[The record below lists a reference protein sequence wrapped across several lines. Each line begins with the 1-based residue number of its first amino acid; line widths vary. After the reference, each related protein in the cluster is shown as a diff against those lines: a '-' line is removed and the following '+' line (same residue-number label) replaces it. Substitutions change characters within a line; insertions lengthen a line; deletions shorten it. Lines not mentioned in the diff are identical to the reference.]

1 MHRARRAARLTLV
14 AATLSVAGGCEVVAI
29 VSAVEDDGYPPPPV
43 YLPQCPY
50 SLSQSSEQSDRGG
63 VFHQLTLSPQG
74 LPVNP
79 LIATD
84 EDVSLLFTSITAEP
98 RDSVAGARATGS
110 MRVDDTW
117 TCLLE
122 WERAVVV
129 ELDTSGTGACV
140 VEASVGIV
148 SMGSFELEV
157 AEPRSFAISFQDGSR
172 YRGTLLD
179 EQGRELFA
187 DASIEWEA
195 TPNGFLPGTET
206 RGMFAPPISGTAPE
220 ITLLAY
226 RGSLTASIRLRNENG
241 FYVPAE

>member
-1 MHRARRAARLTLV
+1 MTALLLALTAQSL

-84 EDVSLLFTSITAEP
+84 EDVSLLFTSIT
-98 RDSVAGARATGS
+98 SG
-110 MRVDDTW
+110 
-117 TCLLE
+117 
-122 WERAVVV
+122 
-129 ELDTSGTGACV
+129 ELGACV